1 MSEGDNMIMKDI
13 EQFISQIKSV
23 LSCKVVADE
32 NGNIQEIHIL
42 SDIKRSPKQVSRDVQ
57 SGLISRFGLDIDHK
71 KISIA
76 QIDEKAAESKD
87 FRLKLKTI
95 EFSTSGTRANI
106 KVILEKD
113 EEIFEG
119 EVSGVNTVSNSQR
132 LLGTA
137 ALKAVEKFLG
147 IEDNFILEDIK
158 TVGLAGREVIV
169 SAITFVTTNH
179 EKLLSGC
186 AFVNRDK
193 KEAVVKAT
201 LDAINRSIIRHY
213 SGN

>member
-1 MSEGDNMIMKDI
+1 MVIKDI
-13 EQFISQIKSV
+13 EQFINQIKSV
-23 LSCKVVADE
+23 LSCKIVADE
-32 NGNIQEIHIL
+32 NGSIQEIHIL
-42 SDIKRSPKQVSRDVQ
+42 SDTKRSPKQVSRDVQ

-76 QIDEKAAESKD
+76 QIDEKVAENKD

-95 EFSTSGTRANI
+95 EFSTLGTKVFI

-113 EEIFEG
+113 EEVFEG
-119 EVSGVNTVSNSQR
+119 EISGINTVSNSQR

-147 IEDNFILEDIK
+147 TEDNFILEDIK
-158 TVGLAGREVIV
+158 TIELAGREVVV
-169 SAITFVTTNH
+169 SAVTFVTNNY